1 MDQSHGLF
9 QGKKALSRGKMKILS
24 VLILLIIISGCT
36 LSNEGSEIIVD
47 DVVGEDTEYQ
57 NLSPD
62 GIVVLPEKKSAEHL
76 QEEKIESPQQA
87 LVTEKNSLSS
97 PAIFHQ
103 DGKVV
108 FEHYWPLDPL
118 AQHLKDDESEMVVYN
133 DGDVNLQITSTD
145 MKFLLDGKS
154 YSQYSGTWEKFS
166 SRTSWE
172 RIEYINIDPSHYKNE
187 PLILQP
193 GQKAKIHYHY
203 KFDTE
208 IADKKQAVQIN
219 LKYKL
224 NGVEKNIDRKL
235 ERARE
240 LYYSE
245 ENTEDS
251 H

>member
-1 MDQSHGLF
+1 MDRCLIFLVFGL
-9 QGKKALSRGKMKILS
+9 
-24 VLILLIIISGCT
+24 VLVNGCT
-36 LSNEGSEIIVD
+36 LANENSDVTIV
-47 DVVGEDTEYQ
+47 G
-57 NLSPD
+57 NLAD
-62 GIVVLPEKKSAEHL
+62 EKLIEQDNASVL
-76 QEEKIESPQQA
+76 QENKPISEA
-87 LVTEKNSLSS
+87 LPGVKSEPRQEIVPEPNLPPPS
-97 PAIFHQ
+97 PATFHQ
-103 DGKVV
+103 DGKVI

-118 AQHLKDDESEMVVYN
+118 APHLKADESEMVVYN

-172 RIEYINIDPSHYKNE
+172 RIEYVNIDPSHYKNE

-203 KFDTE
+203 KFETD
-208 IADKKQAVQIN
+208 IADKKHAVQIN
-219 LKYKL
+219 LKYRL
-224 NGVEKNIDRKL
+224 NGIEKNIDRKL
-235 ERARE
+235 ERTRE

-245 ENTEDS
+245 MNSGEE